1 MGSLQPLGMA
11 PQTGQ
16 RSWHLSL
23 LLPIMASYGT
33 LQWYGCIL
41 ELCCGMAVSHRPITL
56 GSTAVARPRS
66 PCLCST
72 TTPSRLTSILR
83 NSPYLGS
90 PPAVTLRGA
99 DRSPGRFQLPGR
111 PDVSSR
117 ARSTPSLAIATHMS
131 WSLKVPSTVTQ
142 STGASGRVFPDAT
155 EYQFDL
161 SVSKARTA
169 TLH

>member
-23 LLPIMASYGT
+23 LLPIMASFGT

-41 ELCCGMAVSHRPITL
+41 GLSCGMAVSHRPISL

-83 NSPYLGS
+83 GDSPYLGS
-90 PPAVTLRGA
+90 PPLLVLFSAVL
-99 DRSPGRFQLPGR
+99 FQVAFNFR
-111 PDVSSR
+111 DVR
-117 ARSTPSLAIATHMS
+117 TCAVLSLFF
-131 WSLKVPSTVTQ
+131 
-142 STGASGRVFPDAT
+142 VFPGIGHFGGIP
-155 EYQFDL
+155 YGPYL
-161 SVSKARTA
+161 VRP
-169 TLH
+169 